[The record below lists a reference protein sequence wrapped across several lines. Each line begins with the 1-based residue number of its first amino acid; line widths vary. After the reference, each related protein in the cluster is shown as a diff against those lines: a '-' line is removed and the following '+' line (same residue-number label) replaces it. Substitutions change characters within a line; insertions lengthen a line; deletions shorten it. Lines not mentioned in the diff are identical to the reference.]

1 MSIPITF
8 EAVAR
13 DGAKRADFAK
23 LPLHHPS
30 SVHTAALLLNAFPLP
45 SDLLV
50 QPNWRMDA
58 KGNLFKAVYNH
69 LVLPPR
75 LPERQDAKLTQ
86 IGHEMLDRL
95 ASATRFLAFLPDNPF
110 SREHKILFQC
120 LRSCRI
126 VNEGGKL
133 DTTSL
138 LAAFRNLECNHVLIL
153 HITEQ
158 NTGLLIRREHR

>member
-1 MSIPITF
+1 
-8 EAVAR
+8 
-13 DGAKRADFAK
+13 
-23 LPLHHPS
+23 
-30 SVHTAALLLNAFPLP
+30 
-45 SDLLV
+45 
-50 QPNWRMDA
+50 MDA

-75 LPERQDAKLTQ
+75 LPERQDAKLAQ

-95 ASATRFLAFLPDNPF
+95 ASATQFLAFLPDNPF
-110 SREHKILFQC
+110 SREHKILCQC

-133 DTTSL
+133 DTASL
-138 LAAFRNLECNHVLIL
+138 LAAFRTLECNHVLIL